1 MILATLVSCCAG
13 IAVGYLRGGQLSQ
26 LAEVRIRLW
35 WLAVAAWVVQVGLFV
50 SPLGALLDVWAAQI
64 HLLTIG
70 LLAIVIVANRALPGL
85 ALLGI
90 GLALNATVYAA
101 NGGFMPVSAAA
112 LEATGNTASL
122 AVMAGGARY
131 QKTVLQQPDSPLG
144 FLGDVLPLPAAGRIY
159 SVGDLVATLGMFVLV
174 AGGMR
179 TEPVTAAALFRSDGS
194 RFFFSKE
201 KHKIRRDPP

>member
-13 IAVGYLRGGQLSQ
+13 IAVGYLRGGQLSR

-35 WLAVAAWVVQVGLFV
+35 WLAVVAWLVQVGLFV
-50 SPLGALLDVWAAQI
+50 SPLGVLFDPWAAQI

-85 ALLGI
+85 ALLGV

-101 NGGFMPVSAAA
+101 NGGFMPVSAMA
-112 LEATGNTASL
+112 LQATGNTTSL

-131 QKTVLQQPDSPLG
+131 QKTMLERPDSPLG
-144 FLGDVLPLPAAGRIY
+144 FLGDVLPLPPAGRIY
-159 SVGDLVATLGMFVLV
+159 SVGDLVATLGIFVLV

-179 TEPVTAAALFRSDGS
+179 GDRTTAAEAADLNLG
-194 RFFFSKE
+194 
-201 KHKIRRDPP
+201 IRLARQ